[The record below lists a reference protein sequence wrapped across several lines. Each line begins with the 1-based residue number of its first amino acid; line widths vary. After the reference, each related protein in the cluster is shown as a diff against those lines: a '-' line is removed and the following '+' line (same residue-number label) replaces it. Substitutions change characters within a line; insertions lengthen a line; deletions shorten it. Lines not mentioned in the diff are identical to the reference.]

1 MTNKGIKKVLISFAI
16 FTTIFV
22 NTTSFCTAVTSDKV
36 LAYEQ
41 ELEQVKIQER
51 ENMEKLTGVE
61 KELAQYSYEIAEL
74 DSEMVTYG
82 KKLTEL
88 QEKTDDVNDK
98 ISEYEAALQDSS
110 QLYNSAEDMYI
121 TRLRAIYENGI
132 PTIWDLLFASKGISD
147 FFSKLNIYQSI
158 LDYDRSLV
166 SNMQN
171 QKEYINF
178 IKKDI
183 EDQKLQLEQL
193 TYDTQKST
201 EALENLR
208 SQKEAKVNSLQNSK
222 SELTATSE
230 ILTQKKKEAQQKI
243 EDEIARILQEEQQK
257 QQNGG
262 GASTTFPGGQFVW
275 PVAGFNIITTRFGE
289 IYNLVD
295 PAGSAHTGCDIGGT
309 NINNTP
315 IVAIESGT
323 VSVAKYSNYGYG
335 NYVMINH
342 GKCTD
347 DNNNYISLYGH
358 CTSLAVS
365 VGQKVNKG
373 DVIGYVGSTGNSTG
387 PHLHLEV
394 RVNGKITDPL
404 QYYPGLTFVYR

>member
-1 MTNKGIKKVLISFAI
+1 M
-16 FTTIFV
+16 
-22 NTTSFCTAVTSDKV
+22 
-36 LAYEQ
+36 
-41 ELEQVKIQER
+41 
-51 ENMEKLTGVE
+51 
-61 KELAQYSYEIAEL
+61 
-74 DSEMVTYG
+74 
-82 KKLTEL
+82 
-88 QEKTDDVNDK
+88 
-98 ISEYEAALQDSS
+98 
-110 QLYNSAEDMYI
+110 
-121 TRLRAIYENGI
+121 
-132 PTIWDLLFASKGISD
+132 DLLFASKGISD

-183 EDQKLQLEQL
+183 EVQKLQLEQL

>member
-1 MTNKGIKKVLISFAI
+1 M
-16 FTTIFV
+16 
-22 NTTSFCTAVTSDKV
+22 
-36 LAYEQ
+36 
-41 ELEQVKIQER
+41 
-51 ENMEKLTGVE
+51 
-61 KELAQYSYEIAEL
+61 
-74 DSEMVTYG
+74 
-82 KKLTEL
+82 
-88 QEKTDDVNDK
+88 
-98 ISEYEAALQDSS
+98 
-110 QLYNSAEDMYI
+110 
-121 TRLRAIYENGI
+121 
-132 PTIWDLLFASKGISD
+132 DLLFASKGISD

-183 EDQKLQLEQL
+183 EVQKLQLEQL

-275 PVAGFNIITTRFGE
+275 HVAGFNIITTRFGE

-323 VSVAKYSNYGYG
+323 VRVAKYSNYGYG

-373 DVIGYVGSTGNSTG
+373 DVIVM
-387 PHLHLEV
+387 
-394 RVNGKITDPL
+394 
-404 QYYPGLTFVYR
+404 